1 MKINAPLQIIL
12 CKLNGQF
19 VVVVVNLGH
28 VDVRRKRAVNQSQ
41 LKICI
46 ILAVSHTQGTEAA

>member
-19 VVVVVNLGH
+19 VVVVNLGH

-46 ILAVSHTQGTEAA
+46 ILAVSDTQGTEAA